1 MLITMSEG
9 LARILLHIAANRPIQ
24 LRTTRNTAT
33 NLPVSELPGVRS
45 TAEAATRVSRH

>member
-24 LRTTRNTAT
+24 LRTTRYTAS
-33 NLPVSELPGVRS
+33 NLPVSELPGVQS
-45 TAEAATRVSRH
+45 TPEAATRVSRH